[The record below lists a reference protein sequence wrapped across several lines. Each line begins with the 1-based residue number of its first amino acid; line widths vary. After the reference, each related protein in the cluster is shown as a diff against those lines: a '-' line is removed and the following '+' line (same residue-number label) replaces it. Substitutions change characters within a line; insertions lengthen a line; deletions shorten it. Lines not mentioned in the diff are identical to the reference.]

1 MNKHFVLRRVDP
13 EQMANGES
21 NCIRLSIKIP
31 DGTTEEFLVYPGSTV
46 KDVHEGILLACKIPV
61 TEQKLYCKGKQL
73 QRWQTL
79 EDCSI
84 QNDDCL
90 ELQRGFDDKSVLL
103 QKIHQMSS
111 KICRMCQG
119 QSLPKETLQDDP
131 KTIVA
136 LLALLTEEES
146 ENLMSSYSVPA
157 TLVML
162 YRSAIPQHKAYASAL
177 IRFSMEK
184 ISNCP
189 NVSVDRCIH
198 LASEFCASLSTVYG
212 DPLYQPWRT
221 TLKQLL
227 ERGNLSELRTIF
239 QIRTSFFEM
248 ANTLS
253 ILLSKM
259 QESNR
264 NSYPIKLIES
274 LKFHFCEF
282 QVFSCVLR
290 NAICGI
296 DNAKEKDKS
305 IVDLLST
312 GIKGVFS
319 YLLNKMENNLR
330 LIPETARIFET
341 SGWLHSVSIVY
352 LDILKEL
359 NSISQL
365 WENEQKQFQHVLMN
379 QQISLQLILEK
390 TTRKDDYHWLLEH
403 NDVIDSK
410 SRMHLVT
417 MMMIPEEKLLDAE
430 FYKPLIHWSRFLD
443 EELYESLK
451 NNNITSPKKLQD
463 WLYKLCQA
471 IFKPQN
477 LLFLA
482 CSNDPMKFYPNPELK
497 LEPLHFDC
505 FEFSGKVIALALMHE
520 VQVGVAFHRLFL
532 LPLAGEEISVKDLRD
547 ANPSFYNNKAKHRF
561 HDDDEILDDFINS
574 MSEQISFFRKG
585 FDSVFGKSI
594 DELLKYRGID
604 VEDLNLVLKGDL
616 NLGFNS
622 GERTHVNHDNNES
635 DPLMSQFLKI
645 NRQRLNITKSKWL
658 KDRKKP
664 LGGGIFGQVYKGYA
678 DGGFFFAVKEIQIK
692 NKGEIDKIN
701 QEVNLLCQFSHPNIV
716 KYYGTEEDESK
727 VNIFLELVSTGSLRK
742 VYRSFELE
750 ESQVSHYTK
759 QILEGLK
766 YLHER
771 KVVHGD
777 IKCANILVD
786 EKGHVKITDFG
797 LTKVYGKIDWTAP
810 EVMKQDKEY
819 GFEADIWSLGCT
831 VVEMLIRDFPY
842 SHLKELRKELRAK
855 STEPLKD
862 FKEDLELKVEEG
874 SIVEY
879 LPEYSLRD
887 YPLALDFIERCLKR
901 NPNERPTADTLLE
914 HKFVKDK
921 FVKDSG
927 C

>member
-1 MNKHFVLRRVDP
+1 MTSFRLPSTLCKAIDSMIAKFWWGQKEEERDSLDFMGFYGVSKCQSIDGIVQDILKLA
-13 EQMANGES
+13 EQMQEVVFSYANRKKNMAAHSLARKITSDDSFNFNPLAQTNFSRWRMVNPIAFDYPSKYRMG
-21 NCIRLSIKIP
+21 RLKNS
-31 DGTTEEFLVYPGSTV
+31 L
-46 KDVHEGILLACKIPV
+46 CKIPV

-90 ELQRGFDDKSVLL
+90 ELQRVFDDKSVLL

-111 KICRMCQG
+111 KICRMCRG
-119 QSLPKETLQDDP
+119 QSLPKDNLQDDE

-136 LLALLTEEES
+136 LLALLREEES

-162 YRSAIPQHKAYASAL
+162 YRSAIPQYKAYASAL
-177 IRFSMEK
+177 IRFSMEE

-198 LASEFCASLSTVYG
+198 L
-212 DPLYQPWRT
+212 
-221 TLKQLL
+221 
-227 ERGNLSELRTIF
+227 
-239 QIRTSFFEM
+239 
-248 ANTLS
+248 
-253 ILLSKM
+253 
-259 QESNR
+259 
-264 NSYPIKLIES
+264 
-274 LKFHFCEF
+274 
-282 QVFSCVLR
+282 VFSGVLR

-296 DNAKEKDKS
+296 DNAKEEDKS

-390 TTRKDDYHWLLEH
+390 TTWKDDYHWLLKH

-430 FYKPLIHWSRFLD
+430 FYKPLVHWSRFLD
-443 EELYESLK
+443 EDLYESLK
-451 NNNITSPKKLQD
+451 DNNITSPKKLQD

-532 LPLAGEEISVKDLRD
+532 LPLEEISVKDLRD

-585 FDSVFGKSI
+585 FNSVFGKSI
-594 DELLKYRGID
+594 DKLLKYRGID

-645 NRQRLNITKSKWL
+645 NRQRLNITKSKWR

-664 LGGGIFGQVYKGYA
+664 LGGGIFGKVYKGYA

-786 EKGHVKITDFG
+786 EKGYVKITDFG
-797 LTKVYGKIDWTAP
+797 LTKVTGVIALLKSRYGKIDWTAP

-842 SHLKELRKELRAK
+842 SHFKELHAK
-855 STEPLKD
+855 STDPLKD
-862 FKEDLELKVEEG
+862 FKADLELEVQKG
-874 SIVEY
+874 SILHY
-879 LPEYSLRD
+879 LPKYSLHD

-914 HKFVKDK
+914 HKFVKD
-921 FVKDSG
+921 SG

>member
-1 MNKHFVLRRVDP
+1 
-13 EQMANGES
+13 MANGEF
-21 NCIRLSIKIP
+21 NFIGLSIKLP
-31 DGTTEEFLVYPGSTV
+31 DGTTEKFLAYPGSTV
-46 KDVHEGILLACKIPV
+46 KDVHQGILLECKIPV

-79 EDCSI
+79 EDYSI

-90 ELQRGFDDKSVLL
+90 ELKLGFDDTSVLF

-111 KICRMCQG
+111 NICRMCLG
-119 QSLPKETLQDDP
+119 EYLSEAAFDDNLM
-131 KTIVA
+131 TIVA

-146 ENLMSSYSVPA
+146 ENLMWSYSVPA

-162 YRSAIPQHKAYASAL
+162 YRSEIPQYKDYASDL
-177 IRFSMEK
+177 ITFFWLE

-189 NVSVDRCIH
+189 DVSVDGCIR
-198 LASEFCASLSTVYG
+198 LALEFCASLSKVYG
-212 DPLYQPWRT
+212 DPLYRLWRT

-227 ERGNLSELRTIF
+227 ERGNLSELRTILK
-239 QIRTSFFEM
+239 IRPSFFEM
-248 ANTLS
+248 ANALS

-264 NSYPIKLIES
+264 NSYYVIES

-282 QVFSCVLR
+282 QVFSGVLR

-296 DNAKEKDKS
+296 DNAKEEDKY

-319 YLLNKMENNLR
+319 ILLNKMENNLR

-390 TTRKDDYHWLLEH
+390 TTWKDDYHWLLKH

-430 FYKPLIHWSRFLD
+430 FYKPLVHWSRFLD
-443 EELYESLK
+443 EDLYESLK
-451 NNNITSPKKLQD
+451 DNNITSPKKLQD

-574 MSEQISFFRKG
+574 MSEQISFFRRG

-594 DELLKYRGID
+594 DKLLKYRGID

-645 NRQRLNITKSKWL
+645 NRQRLNITKSKWR

-664 LGGGIFGQVYKGYA
+664 LGGGIFGKVYK
-678 DGGFFFAVKEIQIK
+678 
-692 NKGEIDKIN
+692 
-701 QEVNLLCQFSHPNIV
+701 
-716 KYYGTEEDESK
+716 DESK

-797 LTKVYGKIDWTAP
+797 LTKVTGVIALLKSRYGKIDWIAP

-842 SHLKELRKELRAK
+842 SHFKELHAK
-855 STEPLKD
+855 STDPLKD
-862 FKEDLELKVEEG
+862 FKADLELEVQKG
-874 SIVEY
+874 SIVHY
-879 LPEYSLRD
+879 LPKYSLHD
-887 YPLALDFIERCLKR
+887 YPLALDFIER
-901 NPNERPTADTLLE
+901 A
-914 HKFVKDK
+914 
-921 FVKDSG
+921 
-927 C
+927 